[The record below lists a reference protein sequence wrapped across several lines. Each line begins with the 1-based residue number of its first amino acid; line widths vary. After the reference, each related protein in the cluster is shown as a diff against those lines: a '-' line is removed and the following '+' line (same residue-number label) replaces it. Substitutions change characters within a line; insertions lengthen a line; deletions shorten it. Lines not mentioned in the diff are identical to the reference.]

1 MAKTNY
7 FTWCAALDR
16 TKGCKLCQDVG
27 GLSQVHMMQQTE
39 NMNGLLV
46 LGEACLHLPKSGGNP
61 IVAPG

>member
-46 LGEACLHLPKSGGNP
+46 LGEARLPLPKPGGNP